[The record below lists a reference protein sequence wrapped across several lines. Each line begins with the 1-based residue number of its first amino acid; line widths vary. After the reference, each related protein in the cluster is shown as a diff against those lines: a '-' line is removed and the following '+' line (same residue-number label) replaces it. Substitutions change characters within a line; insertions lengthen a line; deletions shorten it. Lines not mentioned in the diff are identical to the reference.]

1 LFAENGTSI
10 DRQKNLRQVEQLL
23 HEGVLQSIRGMLP
36 VKSILKEY
44 LTDDTDDVLEAT
56 TPSAVAEAEADADA
70 ELNAVPPVVHEE
82 NVVAPVVDLSGAT
95 VAPESAPAP
104 APAALEPVPEPV
116 SAGVPEPTPV
126 SAPTPIPTPA
136 PEPVVPAASPTASVP
151 LIIVETESPVV
162 GFTQRDTV
170 FDSENS
176 EKNTIRM
183 SPHEDDDD
191 DDAYAGGIEIDESAP
206 AMDIDD
212 FENLNEVDEDEN
224 VAFENDEFETL

>member
-1 LFAENGTSI
+1 
-10 DRQKNLRQVEQLL
+10 
-23 HEGVLQSIRGMLP
+23 MLP

-44 LTDDTDDVLEAT
+44 LTDDTDDILEAT
-56 TPSAVAEAEADADA
+56 TPSAVAEAVAEAEADADA
-70 ELNAVPPVVHEE
+70 ELNAVLPVIHEE
-82 NVVAPVVDLSGAT
+82 NVVGPVVDLSGAT
-95 VAPESAPAP
+95 VAPE
-104 APAALEPVPEPV
+104 PVPEPV
-116 SAGVPEPTPV
+116 PELAAAPVPVPESTP
-126 SAPTPIPTPA
+126 APTPTPTPA
-136 PEPVVPAASPTASVP
+136 PEPVVPAASPTTSVP

>member
-1 LFAENGTSI
+1 MT
-10 DRQKNLRQVEQLL
+10 
-23 HEGVLQSIRGMLP
+23 
-36 VKSILKEY
+36 
-44 LTDDTDDVLEAT
+44 
-56 TPSAVAEAEADADA
+56 
-70 ELNAVPPVVHEE
+70 
-82 NVVAPVVDLSGAT
+82 
-95 VAPESAPAP
+95 
-104 APAALEPVPEPV
+104 
-116 SAGVPEPTPV
+116 
-126 SAPTPIPTPA
+126 
-136 PEPVVPAASPTASVP
+136 SVP

-183 SPHEDDDD
+183 SPHDDDDD
-191 DDAYAGGIEIDESAP
+191 DDAYAGGIEIDDSAP